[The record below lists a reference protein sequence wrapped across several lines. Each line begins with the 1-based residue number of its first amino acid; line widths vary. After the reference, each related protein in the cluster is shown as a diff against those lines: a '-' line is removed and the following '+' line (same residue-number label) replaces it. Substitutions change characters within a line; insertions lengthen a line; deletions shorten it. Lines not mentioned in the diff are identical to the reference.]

1 MTQNV
6 QIKHIQISL
15 KILEALLTKKNYPL
29 VIAIDGPAGS
39 GKGTIA
45 QKLSVKLNY
54 HYLDSGAI
62 YRVIAYAAKK
72 ENIKSGSISSLI
84 NLVADSKI
92 QFKENHIWLNGYEI
106 TDFIRTEIIGKLA
119 SKIAI
124 HNELRASILD
134 YQRSFCK
141 PPGLV
146 AEGRDMT
153 SVVFPN
159 ANLKIY
165 LNASVDER
173 AKRRYKQLMLKGID
187 VNLSDLTQEID
198 RRDSRDKDRE
208 ESPLIIVKEAY
219 VLETDDLNE
228 NQTVDKVLS
237 LFKEV
242 QKGLITQNYQEN

>member
-1 MTQNV
+1 LEV
-6 QIKHIQISL
+6 LLL
-15 KILEALLTKKNYPL
+15 KKQQPL

-39 GKGTIA
+39 GKGA
-45 QKLSVKLNY
+45 VSQKLSTKLNY

-72 ENIKSGSISSLI
+72 KNIESKAVNSLI
-84 NLVADSKI
+84 DLVANSKI
-92 QFKENHIWLNGYEI
+92 MFTGNNAWLNGNQI
-106 TDFIRTEIIGKLA
+106 SAMIRTELIGEFA
-119 SKIAI
+119 SEIAI
-124 HNELRASILD
+124 HNELRSAILD

-141 PPGLV
+141 FPGLV

-159 ANLKIY
+159 ADLKIY

-173 AKRRYKQLMLKGID
+173 AKRRYKQLISKGND
-187 VNLSDLTQEID
+187 VNLSELTQEIV

-208 ESPLIIVKEAY
+208 VSPLIIVKEAW

-228 NQTVDKVLS
+228 DQTVNKILS
-237 LFKEV
+237 LFKE
-242 QKGLITQNYQEN
+242 L

>member
-1 MTQNV
+1 
-6 QIKHIQISL
+6 
-15 KILEALLTKKNYPL
+15 LEALLTKKNYPL

-173 AKRRYKQLMLKGID
+173 AKRRYKQLISKGID
-187 VNLSDLTQEID
+187 VNLPDLTQEID
-198 RRDSRDKDRE
+198 IRDSRDKDRE
-208 ESPLIIVKEAY
+208 VSPLIIVKEAY